1 MKKIPVISFLLITV
15 LILSLGLIVIIRQR
29 ITPIMSSFCKEG
41 YVSLS
46 EDGMNFLFD
55 TGANMTVFYSDTM
68 PESFYCLNSLVVKDI
83 LGNQIPAKRIFSF
96 YPTFGLM
103 RGNLCTVCL
112 LPRKYQW
119 GGYNGII
126 GNDFIDRCNWLI
138 DFKKGEIYS
147 DSLPVEK
154 KADLSIHYEKDNGLY
169 YANMEIDG
177 IKCTR
182 ILIDTGYDR
191 SDFMFRNPELNQM
204 HGMRFCKE
212 DSCYGVAGNGYPIK
226 IYQKP
231 SGNINGKHFANVT
244 YAASDS
250 RNIVGILF
258 FKRFSFIV
266 WNTKEQVI
274 ECFF

>member
-1 MKKIPVISFLLITV
+1 
-15 LILSLGLIVIIRQR
+15 
-29 ITPIMSSFCKEG
+29 MSSFCKER

-126 GNDFIDRCNWLI
+126 GTDFIDRCNWLI
-138 DFKKGEIYS
+138 DFKKGKVYS

-212 DSCYGVAGNGYPIK
+212 DKA
-226 IYQKP
+226 
-231 SGNINGKHFANVT
+231 F
-244 YAASDS
+244 
-250 RNIVGILF
+250 R
-258 FKRFSFIV
+258 
-266 WNTKEQVI
+266 
-274 ECFF
+274 